1 MTHCLTP
8 SPTQPLNLSAG
19 PLSPLAPPKPQ
30 SRSRCARGPRHP
42 GWGGVNLRP
51 VLRLAFGMAVVLGM
65 SAALEAGAQVRIV
78 RDGGTLVLSW
88 DAPNADLQQADAVD
102 GEWQTLTGQTSP
114 YQVRVMEAKRFY
126 RLVILRPPSNPRTAD
141 ALPLP
146 AVEEAVARFKTMD
159 PDASFTYFNGHVDG
173 FATRPKG
180 TVPSYASNVLASLGL
195 PLASR
200 EPVLLAAPLHTDTHP
215 KPARDLDA
223 DLDIALPT
231 LPEAETG
238 RDVSTGND
246 DPHAP
251 PPPVLP
257 PEETRRQ
264 PPQDPQEL
272 IPWPR
277 PSPAT
282 LALESRAAEPILQNF
297 LAQHTAVFEV
307 AAAEFPTAMRQVDFQ
322 VGAFFRKA
330 TFEQS
335 YLAGEKLLNGRT
347 LVLFDAN
354 WNVVNISRMIATPAK
369 LAVEPL
375 SPSAIPQSQAVL
387 IASQQVFAREC
398 AGSPP
403 ELVRA
408 ELMVDAIRKVRVWD
422 VEMMS
427 GDSECHWRTL
437 IHANSGVVLN
447 THDLRQ
453 FGYTDAKVNRWKY
466 PGGDNFIPQ
475 QVISTGIYTRNDR
488 RLEHDFFYVMN
499 DHRCEGDPEVNCAAI
514 TAFSST
520 SCEEAYGTTNGSSYI
535 RATVR
540 TARDFQGYYP
550 AHSSEAFGETHT
562 YFWARQFCQWL
573 KPALDALGVLPDS
586 AAHYHRVVLITG
598 RCDTRAWAS
607 SSGFK
612 VTTQGNKGWAG
623 AAIRF
628 PHRGPTDVKRHNDT
642 CEGGACFDTPG
653 NIAHELNHFFLGKY
667 FGVGSS
673 VDCGNSVQL
682 GFTHEG
688 ILGTAV
694 PQAFWHY
701 YYGVGY
707 NPPTD
712 KLYFSDSSV
721 GRVHHDEGS
730 RMILENYFCAGEDP
744 DRYSSGRVAG
754 QAMWEIYHGKV
765 IRPTGNINTWR
776 PATDTDFNILAYWA
790 ADLQAASTFQDRY
803 EYAKRVMEILDKYS
817 VWPSLGKQHFCEIF
831 QHHSLHWSI
840 PQDYCQ

>member
-1 MTHCLTP
+1 MKHSHLRTRGLSHCL
-8 SPTQPLNLSAG
+8 LL
-19 PLSPLAPPKPQ
+19 
-30 SRSRCARGPRHP
+30 
-42 GWGGVNLRP
+42 V
-51 VLRLAFGMAVVLGM
+51 
-65 SAALEAGAQVRIV
+65 AALPAWLAGEARAQLHIY
-78 RDGGTLVLSW
+78 RDSTTVIITWGL
-88 DAPNADLQQADAVD
+88 ANADLQQADAVT
-102 GEWQTLTGQTSP
+102 GPWETLSGQTSP
-114 YQVRVMEAKRFY
+114 YRVQVSRAKKFY
-126 RLVILRPPSNPRTAD
+126 QLVITRPPANPRTED
-141 ALPLP
+141 VPPLR
-146 AVEEAVARFKTMD
+146 AVEAAVARFKTDD

-173 FATRPKG
+173 FATRPKN
-180 TVPSYASNVLASLGL
+180 TIPSYASNVLVAVGL
-195 PLASR
+195 PLSSR

-231 LPEAETG
+231 LPESDTSRE
-238 RDVSTGND
+238 VSTGAD

-251 PPPVLP
+251 PPARLP
-257 PEETRRQ
+257 PVETRRQ
-264 PPQDPQEL
+264 PPEDPQQL
-272 IPWPR
+272 IRWPR
-277 PSPAT
+277 LSAAT
-282 LALESRAAEPILQNF
+282 LALESRAAELILRNF
-297 LAQHTAVFEV
+297 LAQHPAVFEV
-307 AAAEFPTAMRQVDFQ
+307 TAAEFATTMQQMNFQ

-330 TFEQS
+330 MFEQS
-335 YLAGEKLLNGRT
+335 YRAGEKLLSGRT

-354 WNVVNISRMIATPAK
+354 WNVINLSRMITTPAK

-375 SPSAIPQSQAVL
+375 ATTSISEAQAVR
-387 IASQQVFAREC
+387 IASQQAFAREC

-403 ELVRA
+403 TVVRA
-408 ELMVDAIRKVRVWD
+408 ELAVDAIRKVRVWD

-427 GDSECHWRTL
+427 EDSECHWRTI
-437 IHANSGVVLN
+437 IHANSGTVLN
-447 THDLRQ
+447 AHDLRQ

-499 DHRCEGDPEVNCAAI
+499 DHRCEGDPEVDCTAI
-514 TAFSST
+514 TAFDSL
-520 SCEEAYGTTNGSSYI
+520 SCEKAYGTTNGPSYI

-540 TARDFQGYYP
+540 TARDFDGYYP
-550 AHSSEAFGETHT
+550 AGASEAFAETHI
-562 YFWARQFCQWL
+562 YYWARQFCQWL

-586 AAHYHRVVLITG
+586 AADYPRVLIITD
-598 RCDTRAWAS
+598 RCSTRAFAS
-607 SSGFK
+607 SSGYK
-612 VTTQGNKGWAG
+612 VTTQGNKGGAG

-628 PHRGPTDVKRHNDT
+628 PHRDPMDTKRHNDT

-673 VDCGNSVQL
+673 VDCGDSVQL

-712 KLYFSDSSV
+712 KLYFSDSAV
-721 GRVHHDEGS
+721 GRVHADESS
-730 RMILENYFCAGEDP
+730 RMILENYFCTGDP
-744 DRYSSGRVAG
+744 DPYNSGRVAG

-765 IRPTGNINTWR
+765 IRPAGNINTWR
-776 PATDTDFNILAYWA
+776 PATDTDFNVLAYWA

-803 EYAKRVMEILDKYS
+803 EYANRVMEILDKYS

-831 QHHSLHWSI
+831 QHHSLHWFI
-840 PQDYCQ
+840 NDDYCE